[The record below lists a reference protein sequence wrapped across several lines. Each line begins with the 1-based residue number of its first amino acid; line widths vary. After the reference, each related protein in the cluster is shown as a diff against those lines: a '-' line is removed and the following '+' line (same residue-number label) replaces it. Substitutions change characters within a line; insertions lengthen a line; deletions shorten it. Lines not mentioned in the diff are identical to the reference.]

1 MGTIIRQNIMKNI
14 AYYRKLNGY
23 TQKELATILGVK
35 NSSVS
40 NWEQGANAPDIETIF
55 ELCKLFKISVSDMFG
70 CDVIDGDSIRISGIE
85 KDVILA
91 YRSSENLE
99 KEMVHKILNI
109 PYTKDSKGD
118 SATTTKYGT
127 TKKII

>member
-1 MGTIIRQNIMKNI
+1 MGTIIRKNIMKNI

-55 ELCKLFKISVSDMFG
+55 ELCKLFKISVSDLFG
-70 CDVIDGDSIRISGIE
+70 CDVIDGDSMRISGIE
-85 KDVILA
+85 KEIVLA
-91 YRSSENLE
+91 YRTADGVE
-99 KEMVHKILNI
+99 KEMVHRVLNI
-109 PYTKDSKGD
+109 QNKDKSKGD
-118 SATTTKYGT
+118 INTAV
-127 TKKII
+127 

>member
-14 AYYRKLNGY
+14 AYYRKQNGY
-23 TQKELATILGVK
+23 TQKELATCLGVK

-70 CDVIDGDSIRISGIE
+70 CDIVEGDSMRISGIE
-85 KDVILA
+85 KEIILA
-91 YRSSENLE
+91 YRHADSVD
-99 KEMVHKILNI
+99 KEMVHRVLNVQSS
-109 PYTKDSKGD
+109 TELKR
-118 SATTTKYGT
+118 AT
-127 TKKII
+127 